1 MTPEERVSLSR
12 AEDEPE
18 RKALEDIRTYGMHWL
33 DVFDG
38 EHADRGFCYS
48 VGLWH
53 THNHPEVIIFGLK
66 SELCGRVLNGINRDI
81 REGGSFQAGLSSLDC
96 LAGFRCYFEAFP
108 KEQYRAHLGWH
119 DGFIAEMIFRQCRC
133 CGRQLRV
140 FTRGIRRRVKSSRIC
155 SPSFQKFLQKFPE
168 FAEKPYL
175 RLG

>member
-108 KEQYRAHLGWH
+108 KEQYRAHLGWARWFYGG
-119 DGFIAEMIFRQCRC
+119 DDFPAVQMLWPTTSGIYPWDTQASEEFKNMQPIFSKIPPK
-133 CGRQLRV
+133 V
-140 FTRGIRRRVKSSRIC
+140 S
-155 SPSFQKFLQKFPE
+155 
-168 FAEKPYL
+168 
-175 RLG
+175 

>member
-108 KEQYRAHLGWH
+108 KEQYRAHLGWARWFYRG
-119 DGFIAEMIFRQCRC
+119 DDFPAVQMLWPTTSGIYPWDTQASEEFKNMQPIFSKIPPK
-133 CGRQLRV
+133 V
-140 FTRGIRRRVKSSRIC
+140 S
-155 SPSFQKFLQKFPE
+155 
-168 FAEKPYL
+168 
-175 RLG
+175 